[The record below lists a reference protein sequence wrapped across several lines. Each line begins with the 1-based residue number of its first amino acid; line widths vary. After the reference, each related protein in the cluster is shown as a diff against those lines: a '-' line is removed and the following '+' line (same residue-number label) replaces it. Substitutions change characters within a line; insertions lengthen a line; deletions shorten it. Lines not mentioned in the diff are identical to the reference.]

1 MNSASTCALK
11 VAELC
16 YKHVSGG
23 RSWGGA
29 WEVPSPLPP
38 YFGLKKIA
46 EGRKASSA
54 RKNNHT
60 PVSSR
65 SGSATALWTFF
76 TVCHTGLKFKIV
88 NNFNTYRENIK
99 ISLIMCSIS
108 TSNKMTGL
116 YGIKIPYYITY
127 KPLKTTNIQYV
138 QKITSEMQLKCER
151 LSFHTQL

>member
-46 EGRKASSA
+46 EGRKAGRECQKNYSSSMDI
-54 RKNNHT
+54 H
-60 PVSSR
+60 
-65 SGSATALWTFF
+65 
-76 TVCHTGLKFKIV
+76 
-88 NNFNTYRENIK
+88 
-99 ISLIMCSIS
+99 
-108 TSNKMTGL
+108 
-116 YGIKIPYYITY
+116 
-127 KPLKTTNIQYV
+127 
-138 QKITSEMQLKCER
+138 
-151 LSFHTQL
+151 